1 MNNCLIIIFPTQLFE
16 KKYLENIFNYNEDNN
31 EEGINKKNVKN
42 NINKYVI
49 LWEHDYFF
57 TRYKYHKLK
66 LAFHRSS
73 MQKYY
78 DDLDK
83 NYKKLYINNI
93 DKNPDNLIQNFIKK
107 NNINSIRFFNPI
119 EKQLFNLIEHK
130 KIIKNSA
137 LDIEHL
143 IFPSPYFLNSS
154 SFKINDNIQKELNGT
169 IRHDVFYK
177 KQRIMYDVMVK
188 NNKNNKNNKHE
199 PEGGKWSFD
208 TENRKP
214 YEKDHKDPGI
224 LILKNKT
231 RLEYIREAIKY
242 VNTNY
247 KNHYGTCEEED
258 FIYPID
264 HEESIKWLDN
274 FIKDKLENFGKYE
287 DALSTKIKF
296 GYHSMLSALNNVGL
310 ITSQDILDKVKNYK
324 KNIASKEGFI
334 RQVIGWR
341 EYCYFIYDKYN
352 DNMISKLF
360 YNKNNNKLPKK
371 FWEGETNMPFID
383 HIIKNVNKYAYSHH
397 IERLMCLGV
406 YLLFIG
412 VSVEEIY
419 IWFQTMYIDAYDVF
433 MVPNVYGMLCYGF
446 VDETHHM
453 MTKPYF
459 SGSNYILKMSDY
471 KLLEKKEIEINNKKY
486 KWDEI
491 YDGLYYNYINNYS
504 DKLEK
509 IYSSALAVKRWKT
522 KMSEDVKKEH
532 LKLANMYI
540 KWING

>member
-16 KKYLENIFNYNEDNN
+16 KKYLENIFNYNEDSNQDNN
-31 EEGINKKNVKN
+31 NKNVKN

-130 KIIKNSA
+130 KIIKNSGIMRLSVPPDTQRVA
-137 LDIEHL
+137 DSDRSTAGLSSAQVLLKPGVLDIEHL

-188 NNKNNKNNKHE
+188 NKNNKHE

-224 LILKNKT
+224 LTFKNKT
-231 RLEYIREAIKY
+231 RLEYIKEAIKY

-274 FIKDKLENFGKYE
+274 FVKDKLDNFGKYE

-310 ITSQDILDKVKNYK
+310 ITSQDILNKVKNYK

-352 DNMISKLF
+352 DSMILSLQMF
-360 YNKNNNKLPKK
+360 R
-371 FWEGETNMPFID
+371 F
-383 HIIKNVNKYAYSHH
+383 
-397 IERLMCLGV
+397 
-406 YLLFIG
+406 
-412 VSVEEIY
+412 
-419 IWFQTMYIDAYDVF
+419 
-433 MVPNVYGMLCYGF
+433 
-446 VDETHHM
+446 
-453 MTKPYF
+453 
-459 SGSNYILKMSDY
+459 
-471 KLLEKKEIEINNKKY
+471 
-486 KWDEI
+486 
-491 YDGLYYNYINNYS
+491 
-504 DKLEK
+504 
-509 IYSSALAVKRWKT
+509 
-522 KMSEDVKKEH
+522 
-532 LKLANMYI
+532 
-540 KWING
+540 

>member
-16 KKYLENIFNYNEDNN
+16 IKYLNNLFNYNIDKNT
-31 EEGINKKNVKN
+31 NKHIIV
-42 NINKYVI
+42 
-49 LWEHDYFF
+49 WEHDYFF
-57 TRYKYHKLK
+57 KRYKYHKLK
-66 LAFHRSS
+66 LAFHRAS

-93 DKNPDNLIQNFIKK
+93 DTNQENEIINFIKK

-119 EKQLFNLIEHK
+119 EKDLFNQIENK
-130 KIIKNSA
+130 KIIKNIS
-137 LDIEHL
+137 DIEHL
-143 IFPSPYFLNSS
+143 IFPTPYFLNSS
-154 SFKINDNIQKELNGT
+154 SFKINDNMQKELNGT
-169 IRHDVFYK
+169 IRHDSFYK
-177 KQRIMYDVMVK
+177 KQRIMYNIMVK
-188 NNKNNKNNKHE
+188 NKNNKYE

-224 LILKNKT
+224 LNLKNKD
-231 RLEYIREAIKY
+231 RKQYIKEAIKY
-242 VNTNY
+242 VNANY

-264 HEESIKWLDN
+264 HEESFKWLDN
-274 FIKDKLENFGKYE
+274 FIKDKLDNFGKYE

-310 ITSQDILDKVKNYK
+310 ITTEDILDKVKNYK

-341 EYCYFIYDKYN
+341 EYSYFIYDKYN
-352 DNMISKLF
+352 DVMISKIF
-360 YNKNNNKLPKK
+360 YNKNKNKIPKK
-371 FWEGETNMPFID
+371 MWEGKTNMPFID
-383 HIIKNVNKYAYSHH
+383 HIIKNLTKYAYSHH

-406 YLLFIG
+406 FLLFIG

-419 IWFQTMYIDAYDVF
+419 TWFQTMFIDAYDVF

-446 VDETHHM
+446 VDEKHHM

-471 KLLEKKEIEINNKKY
+471 KLLEKEVEINNKKY

-491 YDGLYYNYINNYS
+491 YDGLYYNYVNNYS

-522 KMSEDVKKEH
+522 KMSEDEKKEH
-532 LKLANMYI
+532 LKIANMYI
-540 KWING
+540 KWINA